1 MKEGRDLPSTVP
13 STLSLIKDGLRS
25 GLCFTRSGVAV
36 APGSSAAYSFGA
48 NSVAEEEEE
57 ELYATVI
64 SWIAPSVLRPWLLL
78 LLAVLVRP
86 LACVFFIDFR
96 AAFRSFLSVAFCSFS
111 IFFIDCKRAKEGG
124 GEFE

>member
-1 MKEGRDLPSTVP
+1 MPSTVP
-13 STLSLIKDGLRS
+13 STLSIKDGLRS

-36 APGSSAAYSFGA
+36 APGSPAAYSFGA
-48 NSVAEEEEE
+48 NSVDEEEEEEE

-111 IFFIDCKRAKEGG
+111 IFFIDCKRAKERGG
-124 GEFE
+124 GGFE